1 MLFVSLGAWCQVA
14 QQLKNHANDNFVSSA
29 FDWTVSSL
37 KSVPRIIESDG
48 DNFCEG
54 LTLSRPSNS
63 LTCESYGILYHH
75 EFKRDENNESFWT
88 EETRDDAK
96 SKLTHK
102 HKSMSTR
109 IRDTDECVTFVRF
122 GGHAE
127 PLVAWP
133 YSKDH
138 ATVAENE
145 LNAIAES
152 IEQQFPSLAFRI
164 LFVTCPTAHFFTV
177 DERKLDPRIWTVQMR
192 HRHGIDWSGSSDD
205 WAGVMSRIPKTFARL
220 TATSSRQEFPF
231 ADLEEYFDMLDLF
244 SKEQI
249 KAIETIIQR
258 RIESSQREAWGDTF

>member
-1 MLFVSLGAWCQVA
+1 MLYVSLGAWCQVA
-14 QQLKNHANDNFVSSA
+14 QQLKNHAKEQFISGA

-37 KSVPRIIESDG
+37 KSVPKIIDTDG

-63 LTCESYGILYHH
+63 LTCASYGILYHH

-102 HKSMSTR
+102 HKSMSSK
-109 IRDTDECVTFVRF
+109 IRTANDCVTFVRF

-127 PLVAWP
+127 PMVAWP

-138 ATVAENE
+138 AHVEAKD

-152 IEQQFPSLAFRI
+152 IERQFPDLPFRI
-164 LFVTCPTAHFFTV
+164 LFVTCPTAHFFKV
-177 DERKLDPRIWTVQMR
+177 DEKNLDPRIWSVEMR

-205 WAGVMSRIPKTFARL
+205 WAGVIARIPKSFKRL
-220 TATSSRQEFPF
+220 SASSIREESPF
-231 ADLEEYFDMLDLF
+231 KDIEEYFDMLEIF
-244 SKEQI
+244 TKSQI
-249 KAIETIIQR
+249 
-258 RIESSQREAWGDTF
+258 EAVNKLIDKRVQAALKDN